1 LIDGNERRGLSA
13 LIAFLGM
20 NGSRLTW
27 TNDEAY
33 DVIVAVA
40 SGTLDD
46 VAEIAVRIERGSTPR

>member
-1 LIDGNERRGLSA
+1 
-13 LIAFLGM
+13 
-20 NGSRLTW
+20 LTW

-46 VAEIAVRIERGSTPR
+46 VAEIDVRIERGSTPR